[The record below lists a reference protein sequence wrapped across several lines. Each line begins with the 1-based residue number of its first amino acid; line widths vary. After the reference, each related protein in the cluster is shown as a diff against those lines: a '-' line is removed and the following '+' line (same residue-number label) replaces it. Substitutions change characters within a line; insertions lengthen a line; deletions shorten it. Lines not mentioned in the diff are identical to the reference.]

1 MKIIFDG
8 QGNQTTVQRLYLSLE
23 HIEAASFFA
32 KSTIDS
38 DRTKTK
44 YFSLATITHSVAF
57 LEGFINELL
66 IDAKEFDGIWGNL
79 GFNEDH
85 RKTLI
90 TEFREIERLAVLKKY
105 NKVLDVIARKAINK
119 STTLY
124 DSASSLI
131 DLRNYLIH
139 AKPEELIIYN
149 TNKIKQYHFSKLERR
164 LKGKF
169 NLSSDA
175 GTYLGSG
182 IYQTDCANW
191 ALNTVI
197 DFHIEFTKQLGS
209 RAYDI
214 EHLKVNS

>member
-1 MKIIFDG
+1 MKVILDG
-8 QGNQTTVQRLYLSLE
+8 QGNQTTLRRVYLSLE

-32 KSTIDS
+32 KSTINS
-38 DRTKTK
+38 DIKNTKH
-44 YFSLATITHSVAF
+44 FSLATITHSVAF
-57 LEGFINELL
+57 LEAFINELL

-79 GFNEDH
+79 GFNEEH
-85 RKTLI
+85 RETLN
-90 TEFREIERLAVLKKY
+90 TKFRKIERLAVLKKY
-105 NKVLDVIARKAINK
+105 NKVLDVIAQKAIDK

-124 DSASSLI
+124 DSISSLI

-139 AKPEELIIYN
+139 AKPKELITYN
-149 TNKIKQYHFSKLERR
+149 TSKIKQSDFSKLERR

-169 NLSSDA
+169 NLSSKTE
-175 GTYLGSG
+175 TYLGIG
-182 IYQTDCANW
+182 IYQTECAKW

-209 RAYDI
+209 KAYDI